1 MANPDVTAER
11 TNPSQISFFLPSP
24 PRRRTSVHLR
34 LMPLHP
40 RCIKIISVHVLF
52 LKPRASAE
60 RPRRAQKLI
69 DSRDHETHTHTGT
82 YARRLFFSPRTLF
95 PEMAS
100 SPRKLLTQQTLL
112 LRPGAS
118 PLPAPAEKREKVSA
132 VADDLI
138 SMGAPLR
145 L

>member
-1 MANPDVTAER
+1 MYKPLADFFFFPPHASLQEDER
-11 TNPSQISFFLPSP
+11 SPEIDAAPS
-24 PRRRTSVHLR
+24 
-34 LMPLHP
+34 
-40 RCIKIISVHVLF
+40 RCIKIIGVHVLF

-69 DSRDHETHTHTGT
+69 DSRDHETRAHTHTHTGT
-82 YARRLFFSPRTLF
+82 GLFFSPRTLF

-112 LRPGAS
+112 LRAGAS
-118 PLPAPAEKREKVSA
+118 PLPASAEKGKKVSA

-138 SMGAPLR
+138 SMGAPLG